1 MEKYKERKITK
12 DKLNYE
18 IDWEF
23 ITLLAERMQK
33 GKEKY
38 EPYSWQKHTEIEGL
52 KQALLRHTLEI
63 MKDNYLDDGQ
73 RYGHIAAA
81 TANLMMIHFQL
92 KSTDNI
98 KISPKTHAIVFDL
111 SVRDL
116 ELWLKNTY
124 TTLLILY
131 DAKIKKAFYID

>member
-1 MEKYKERKITK
+1 MSEKSKEGKITQG
-12 DKLNYE
+12 KLNYE
-18 IDWEF
+18 IDWDF

-38 EPYSWQKHTEIEGL
+38 EPYSWQKHTEIESL
-52 KQALLRHTLEI
+52 KQALLRHVLEI

-92 KSTDNI
+92 KAQETEGDTQFLVLRQLVRETPNDQLLGF
-98 KISPKTHAIVFDL
+98 AI
-111 SVRDL
+111 R
-116 ELWLKNTY
+116 ELVK
-124 TTLLILY
+124 
-131 DAKIKKAFYID
+131 